1 MSSYSDRD
9 TYSQAGDWLL
19 GAVRRNPE
27 ALLLMAAGCCLMM
40 RGGRSSS
47 RAGPRVAQPMGD
59 EWDYQ
64 TSRTSTD
71 FRRASASAREG
82 LSRAGESAA
91 DTVKSAGDYASQVK
105 DRITDTAS
113 DYASQMKDRIS
124 DTASSYAD
132 SVADFAGDARRKV
145 AERSARLK
153 RQTQATLQSS
163 MQRVLR
169 EQPLA
174 VAVIGLAAGAAVAA
188 LFPSTEIEDRALGG
202 AHERLKGAAEKAGK
216 RVLEAAGKAGERLK
230 GATEERGLTSE
241 GLKEVA
247 GEVADTFKDAM
258 SGKPE
263 DPSGASPGSSTASGG
278 SSQNVGSQ
286 NVGMD
291 QSKPGGDHSSRPP
304 GASPSGRSVR

>member
-1 MSSYSDRD
+1 MSSYSERD

-19 GAVRRNPE
+19 GTVRRNPE

-40 RGGRSSS
+40 RSSS
-47 RAGPRVAQPMGD
+47 ARMSAHRAHQRE
-59 EWDYQ
+59 EWDYP
-64 TSRTSTD
+64 TD
-71 FRRASASAREG
+71 RASSEVGRASASAREG
-82 LSRAGESAA
+82 FSRATDAA
-91 DTVKSAGDYASQVK
+91 SDTARSAGDYASQVK
-105 DRITDTAS
+105 DRIADTAS

-132 SVADFAGDARRKV
+132 SVKDVADDARRAV
-145 AERSARLK
+145 TERSARLS
-153 RQTQATLQSS
+153 RQTEATLQSS

-174 VAVIGLAAGAAVAA
+174 VAVAGLAAGAAVAA
-188 LFPSTEIEDRALGG
+188 LFPSTEVEDRVLSG
-202 AHERLKGAAEKAGK
+202 AQEKLKDTAEKAGE
-216 RVLEAAGKAGERLK
+216 RVMGAAGKAGERLK
-230 GATEERGLTSE
+230 SAAEERGLTSE

-258 SGKPE
+258 SDRPE
-263 DPSGASPGSSTASGG
+263 DRSGASPGSSAAPGG

-291 QSKPGGDHSSRPP
+291 QSKPGGGHSSSPP